1 MLTST
6 SILIGFRFKKKLK
19 RKPIRTSQRMFKM
32 LEVHI
37 DITIVTK
44 IMPMN
49 SIITRLTLLKG
60 KLDLFKVSMLTTT
73 LSQTQVV
80 DIRKY
85 QLSLKKK
92 LQN

>member
-6 SILIGFRFKKKLK
+6 SILIGFRFKVKLK

-60 KLDLFKVSMLTTT
+60 KQDLFKVSMLTTT